1 MHKVF
6 VSGSINIKSLNQDIL
21 SRLDNILAADLEV
34 IVGDA
39 NGVDSSIQAYLF
51 EREAMNVVVYCV
63 GNKPRNNI
71 GNWKVEHILTEA
83 KPGTRAY
90 FTAKDV
96 QMAQDCDYGFM
107 VWDTQSTGCLLY
119 TSPSPRD

>member
-51 EREAMNVVVYCV
+51 EREAMNVVVYCA
-63 GNKPRNNI
+63 GINRDIISETGKLNI
-71 GNWKVEHILTEA
+71 
-83 KPGTRAY
+83 
-90 FTAKDV
+90 F
-96 QMAQDCDYGFM
+96 
-107 VWDTQSTGCLLY
+107 
-119 TSPSPRD
+119 